1 MEKASPLNFYHY
13 NNNLKDKARQL
24 RKNMTKAEACLW
36 KYVLKAASL
45 NGYTFKR
52 QRPIF
57 NYIVDFVCLDLMLI
71 IEVDGITHTYE
82 NLSQNDIKRQNILES
97 VGFKVLR
104 FEDEDV
110 LHHIDRVR
118 KQIIE
123 IMNKIIESEDR
134 TSPFIPLREGDIE

>member
-1 MEKASPLNFYHY
+1 
-13 NNNLKDKARQL
+13 
-24 RKNMTKAEACLW
+24 
-36 KYVLKAASL
+36 
-45 NGYTFKR
+45 
-52 QRPIF
+52 
-57 NYIVDFVCLDLMLI
+57 MLI

-134 TSPFIPLREGDIE
+134 TSLFIPLREGDIE

>member
-1 MEKASPLNFYHY
+1 MEKASPQNFYYY
-13 NNNLKDKARQL
+13 NNNLKDEARQL
-24 RKNMTKAEACLW
+24 RENMTKAEACLW
-36 KYVLKAASL
+36 KYVLKAANL

-52 QRPIF
+52 QRPILS
-57 NYIVDFVCLDLMLI
+57 YIVDFVCLDLKLI

-82 NLSQNDIKRQNILES
+82 SVSQDDLKRQNELES

-118 KQIIE
+118 EQILE
-123 IMNKIIESEDR
+123 VMNNISESEQQ
-134 TSPFIPLREGDIE
+134 TSPLFPFREGDIK

>member
-36 KYVLKAASL
+36 KYALKAASL

-52 QRPIF
+52 QRPIL

-82 NLSQNDIKRQNILES
+82 NVSQNDIKRQDILES
-97 VGFKVLR
+97 AGFEVLR

-110 LHHIDRVR
+110 LHHIDLVR
-118 KQIIE
+118 EQILETINN
-123 IMNKIIESEDR
+123 IA
-134 TSPFIPLREGDIE
+134 